1 MKVAMMQPTFLPWQ
15 GYFELIHQS
24 DRFVLGDDS
33 QYSVSSYHQR
43 NRLFV
48 EAGKVV
54 WYTVPVQK
62 KESFGM
68 ALNRARTSDDRTWRE
83 KMWRQI
89 RQNYAKAAYFAQV
102 APPVERWLLA
112 PAESLAAL
120 NIGFIRLACELMG
133 LRREF
138 RLASE
143 LPMTQS
149 RSGRV
154 LELLRWCEAD
164 QYYCARGSFGYMQA
178 EGLFPVEGIEV
189 FFQNYVPRPYPQV
202 GAKPDFVP
210 YLSVLDAL
218 LNVGPEATLAM
229 IAHGTGR
236 WSTWSEMAAA
246 GAVHAVNEDEPLQEC
261 L

>member
-15 GYFELIHQS
+15 GFFELIYRS
-24 DRFVLGDDS
+24 ERFVLGDDS
-33 QYSVSSYHQR
+33 QYCLGSFHQR

-62 KESFGM
+62 KESFGLP
-68 ALNRARTSDDRTWRE
+68 LNRAKTAEDRPWRE

-89 RQNYAKAAYFAQV
+89 EMNYRKTPHFASIRPLVQS
-102 APPVERWLLA
+102 WLLT
-112 PAESLAAL
+112 PAESVASQ
-120 NIGFIRLACELMG
+120 NIAFIRLACDLLG

-143 LPMTQS
+143 LPATQS

-154 LELLRWCEAD
+154 IELLRWCEAD
-164 QYYCARGSFGYMQA
+164 QYYCARGSFRYMRE
-178 EGLFPVEGIEV
+178 EGRFPVEGIEV
-189 FFQNYVPRPYPQV
+189 LFQDFNPRSYPQLSEKN
-202 GAKPDFVP
+202 GFVP

-218 LNVGPEATLAM
+218 FNIGPEATLDM
-229 IAHGTGR
+229 IVHGTER
-236 WSTWSEMAAA
+236 WHTWDEMLATADA
-246 GAVHAVNEDEPLQEC
+246 IAVHDPEPCQES